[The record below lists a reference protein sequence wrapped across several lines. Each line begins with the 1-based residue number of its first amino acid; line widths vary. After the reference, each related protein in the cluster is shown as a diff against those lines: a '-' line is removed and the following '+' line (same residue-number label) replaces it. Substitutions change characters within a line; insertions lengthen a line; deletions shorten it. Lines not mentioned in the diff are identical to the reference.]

1 MPPESV
7 SDRLVHVPPLYFR
20 IYTRFRPCWGLVR
33 SVRSR
38 QGCFELFVFDIITA
52 NEDTGQKYTDVWA
65 IEPWALV
72 LVFATCK
79 PDLTYRVLSYGT
91 VVYASVLHSDPPSPE
106 APMGREHGSL
116 DSR

>member
-1 MPPESV
+1 M
-7 SDRLVHVPPLYFR
+7 
-20 IYTRFRPCWGLVR
+20 R

-72 LVFATCK
+72 LVFAKCK

-106 APMGREHGSL
+106 APIHSV
-116 DSR
+116 SA